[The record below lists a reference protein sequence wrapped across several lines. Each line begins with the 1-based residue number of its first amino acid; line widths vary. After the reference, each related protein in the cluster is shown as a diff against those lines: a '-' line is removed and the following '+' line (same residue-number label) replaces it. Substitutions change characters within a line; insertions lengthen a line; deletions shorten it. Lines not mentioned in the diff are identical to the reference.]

1 MRALVTGGGG
11 FVGKAVV
18 KQLLERGHEALAFQR
33 GAYPELEAM
42 GTRCV
47 RGDLTK
53 LDDVVE
59 ACAGVDVVFHVAA
72 KTGFAGAPSEF
83 EAINIGGT
91 DNVIEACLRNGV
103 GRLVY
108 CSSPSVTLDGN
119 DHKGADE
126 SVPYA
131 TSFLAHYPR
140 TKAEGEKRA
149 LAANGKAGEGGKVLH
164 TCALRPHLIFGP
176 GDEHLMPRL
185 IQRAKS
191 GKLKIIGDGTNEV
204 DWTYVDNVAHAHL
217 LAADALLEG
226 EKRPAGKPY
235 FITNGEPV
243 RAWEWFNGILEEL
256 GIPKLN
262 KKVPLSVARFV
273 GKSFDA
279 TWKTFGM
286 KGEPPLT
293 EFAAV
298 QVATTHTYSIENA
311 KRDFGYAPVV
321 SLEEAVKRTVPWL
334 KEQMAAGRFG

>member
-18 KQLLERGHEALAFQR
+18 RQLLERGDEVVAFQR
-33 GAYPELEAM
+33 GRYPELEEM
-42 GTRCV
+42 GAACV

-53 LDDVVE
+53 RDDVVR
-59 ACAGVDVVFHVAA
+59 ACEGVDVVFHVAA
-72 KTGFAGAPSEF
+72 KTGFAGAASEF
-83 EAINIGGT
+83 EAINITGT
-91 DNVIEACLRNGV
+91 ENVVEACLQNGIE
-103 GRLVY
+103 RLVY
-108 CSSPSVTLDGN
+108 CSSPSVTLDGR
-119 DHKGADE
+119 DHANADE

-149 LAANGKAGEGGKVLH
+149 LAANGRVGKDGKVLH
-164 TCALRPHLIFGP
+164 ACALRPHLIFGP

-185 IQRAKS
+185 ISRAKS
-191 GKLKIIGDGTNEV
+191 GRLKIIGDGDNEV

-217 LAADALLEG
+217 CAADALLAP

-243 RAWEWFNGILEEL
+243 KAWEWFNGILEEL
-256 GIPKLN
+256 GIPKLT
-262 KKVPLSVARFV
+262 KKVPLGVARLA
-273 GKSFDA
+273 GKTFDA
-279 TWKTFGM
+279 TWRTFGL

-311 KRDFGYAPVV
+311 KRDLGYTPIV
-321 SLEEAVKRTVPWL
+321 SLDEAVKRTVPWL
-334 KEQMAAGRFG
+334 REQMAAGRFD